1 MKRLFIIFAAVIL
14 VVSAGCADENSG
26 PSLKMDSNIDAI
38 SGSGS
43 RSIVYG
49 EPIIRDGKG
58 VMVIFRDRGQIP
70 FEVPDDTFY
79 LYYAGDGETVEN
91 GDGTE
96 FNYILRCPSALAEAH
111 DEAYDSGEAAY
122 QSGDAFWVYI
132 STYIDKDI
140 TFENRDF
147 NIILPLLLEYKGEK
161 LPYPDAEDYPAEN

>member
-58 VMVIFRDRGQIP
+58 VMVIFRDKRQIP

-79 LYYAGDGETVEN
+79 LYYAGDGQTVEN
-91 GDGTE
+91 GDGTA
-96 FNYILRCPSALAEAH
+96 FNYILRCPAALAEAH
-111 DEAYDSGEAAY
+111 DEAYGSGESAY
-122 QSGDAFWVYI
+122 QSGDAFWVYM
-132 STYIDKDI
+132 STYIDEDI
-140 TFENRDF
+140 THDNRDF
-147 NIILPLLLEYKGEK
+147 NIILPLLLDRKGEK
-161 LPYPDAEDYPAEN
+161 LPYPDADDYPAES

>member
-14 VVSAGCADENSG
+14 VVSAGCADGYGG

-132 STYIDKDI
+132 SIYIDKDI